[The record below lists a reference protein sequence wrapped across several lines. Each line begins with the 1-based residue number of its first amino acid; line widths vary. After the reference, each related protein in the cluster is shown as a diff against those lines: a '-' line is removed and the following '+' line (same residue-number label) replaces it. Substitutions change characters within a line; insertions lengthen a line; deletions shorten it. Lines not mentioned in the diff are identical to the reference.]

1 MVKGFSTSNKVS
13 LPSRPHLLSNSIKC
27 GLRMAMMAPLDAF
40 LACSALRQC
49 TQACH
54 LKCTVMFRGS
64 GCARSVN
71 RHLRNC
77 SPLCSLSLLEL
88 KNSTPMTMLS
98 FVCPTLER
106 QWSPRCGKATKRRD
120 FPVTSS
126 SHFSA
131 GMVRFS
137 IGSFEKRSTSSSS
150 LAGSADAQTSGASA
164 EAFAG
169 LGTVD
174 TSATVSDCAGSG
186 SVATTFSVLGSLA
199 IAQAPTMTTP

>member
-27 GLRMAMMAPLDAF
+27 GLRMAMMEPLDAF

-49 TQACH
+49 THACH

-98 FVCPTLER
+98 LVCPTLER

-120 FPVTSS
+120 FWVTSS

-137 IGSFEKRSTSSSS
+137 MGSFEKRSTSSS
-150 LAGSADAQTSGASA
+150 LAGSAAARTSGASE

-174 TSATVSDCAGSG
+174 TSATVSDCAGSEE
-186 SVATTFSVLGSLA
+186 TTFSVLGSSLA